1 MIHLLNI
8 RLLILLLSFGFVF
21 AACGGGE
28 EANAEEK
35 AAAEEE
41 VKPKV
46 IYDLGEVVF
55 NPTGT
60 MGKKL
65 MVVGIAIPVDTEE
78 QKKELEESSIVIK
91 DLVLR
96 TFSKYSFAEI
106 NEPWFRDSV
115 KSEIIRE
122 IQVAYPEI
130 PIATIYIPKWVIQ

>member
-1 MIHLLNI
+1 MKHLLNI

-21 AACGGGE
+21 TACGGGE
-28 EANAEEK
+28 EEKAEEE
-35 AAAEEE
+35 AAAE

-65 MVVGIAIPVDTEE
+65 MMVGIAIPVDTEE